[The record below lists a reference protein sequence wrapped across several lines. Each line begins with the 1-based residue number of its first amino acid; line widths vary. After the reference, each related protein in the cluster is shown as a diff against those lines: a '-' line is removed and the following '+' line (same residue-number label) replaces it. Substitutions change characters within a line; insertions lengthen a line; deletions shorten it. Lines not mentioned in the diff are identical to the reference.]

1 MVEDGSGWWQK
12 KLDPVYMAAAGLI
25 WCGGNRN
32 TNDDGVVGWKKKMT
46 MVKDLQRGSNDG
58 E

>member
-46 MVKDLQRGSNDG
+46 MVKDL
-58 E
+58 